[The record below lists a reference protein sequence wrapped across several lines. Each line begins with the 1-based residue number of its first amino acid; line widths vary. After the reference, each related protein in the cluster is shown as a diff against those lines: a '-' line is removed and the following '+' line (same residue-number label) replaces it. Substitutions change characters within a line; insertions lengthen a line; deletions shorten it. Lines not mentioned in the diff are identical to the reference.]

1 MASKKQVAKVRKLR
15 SSETPTAVAST
26 ATAMA
31 RRGIAVE
38 ALRDVAAQGR
48 AADRAAQAARK
59 QREEHV
65 QALQLVDALGWAS
78 DDGAVTRGFGIA
90 CDELTLRLN
99 VEGHGARLSETEA
112 RAFGG
117 WLRAM
122 LGAMP
127 QA

>member
-26 ATAMA
+26 ATA

-78 DDGAVTRGFGIA
+78 DDGAVTCGFGIA